1 MAATL
6 CSKLFPKTGWLPLT
20 QSVRHGSKAVTRHRK
35 PVHFLKQKLMA
46 VTEYIPPIPAA
57 PPGALAPRV
66 RKTEEESALAVLLRK
81 DLETLFKECKMIA
94 VVQNNAINAEDLMVL
109 KHKLKRHNISVKFFP
124 NQVTRSFLSNSVYSN
139 MLPLFV
145 GQTVIIVSKEPKVK
159 EMLQALKHSPQMV
172 LLGACIE
179 NTLLSYQGILS
190 YSKLPSMTTIQGELN
205 IKDWEVMDD
214 FPVDLNLAGENM
226 QDANTPGICE
236 GYLMKRRKWPLKGW
250 HKRYFVL
257 DKGILRYSKNQHD
270 FSKGRMHGALDVSL
284 AVMSVNK
291 KARRIDLDAGD
302 ILYHMKAKT
311 PELYYIWVT
320 KLSAHRMYKKNEAAH
335 VHNGFLQALSQG
347 TNLTPKNSPMQDMG
361 TSYVG
366 EPVPYV
372 NPAINGKVSAWLQ
385 TQEPDICAQELT
397 RCQMEL
403 NELQRLVQK
412 LNSLESGQTVNNGDL
427 QRIISMQ
434 NLLLDKPKKK
444 GGKIWGHSRTLS
456 RVEALGMLDVKS
468 RHTKIHKLSV
478 SSDSS
483 EESFRTVLQRKS
495 SSLSFRAPSVA
506 DSAAEYFDACDE
518 LMCPSSSEM
527 SDESGLSDG
536 SSNSEPDEAHAMAS
550 RKYRAS
556 LSKAPPKQNTIKNT
570 GRRTALPAVCPA
582 NSHVGLM
589 TILYNNIGKDLSRV
603 SMPAALNEP
612 VCLLQ
617 RLCEELEYSDLLD
630 TASHTDDPYQ
640 RMVYIA
646 AFAISGYATAQYRNR
661 YKPFNPVLGET
672 FECIREDRGF
682 RYISEQVSH
691 HPPISACH
699 AESDNFNFWQGIY
712 GDHYEWNKVVTCIHN
727 VLSQQRYLEHYG
739 EVIIRNLKS
748 SVCTCKITF
757 VKSRY
762 WGSDGSKNEVQGQ
775 VLDESGN
782 VVHRFGGFWHEG
794 IFCDTLPNPQCI
806 WKPNPQPK
814 NYLIYY
820 GFSSFAMEMNEL
832 TPDLKPLLPP
842 TDTRLRPDQRLLEE
856 GKIEETDKKKDE
868 VEEKQRERRKILAKR
883 GEEHIPRFFR
893 KTLDA
898 AGREVW
904 LYNGTYWKIRENP
917 GFASVKNLELWPVS
931 QCSHIVFV
939 FCVTV
944 TFRTPP
950 HDPQTS
956 NTGNTKHRGAT

>member
-1 MAATL
+1 ME
-6 CSKLFPKTGWLPLT
+6 S
-20 QSVRHGSKAVTRHRK
+20 HGSPLYPCQSQMSGVEKAPGGWHK
-35 PVHFLKQKLMA
+35 PTH
-46 VTEYIPPIPAA
+46 
-57 PPGALAPRV
+57 
-66 RKTEEESALAVLLRK
+66 S
-81 DLETLFKECKMIA
+81 
-94 VVQNNAINAEDLMVL
+94 
-109 KHKLKRHNISVKFFP
+109 
-124 NQVTRSFLSNSVYSN
+124 RSSSTAS
-139 MLPLFV
+139 
-145 GQTVIIVSKEPKVK
+145 SR
-159 EMLQALKHSPQMV
+159 
-172 LLGACIE
+172 
-179 NTLLSYQGILS
+179 
-190 YSKLPSMTTIQGELN
+190 PSRLN
-205 IKDWEVMDD
+205 IKDWEVMDY
-214 FPVDLNLAGENM
+214 FPADMNLTGESM
-226 QDANTPGICE
+226 QDANPPGICE
-236 GYLMKRRKWPLKGW
+236 GYMMKRRKWPLKGW

-270 FSKGRMHGALDVSL
+270 FSRGKMHGSLDVSL

-302 ILYHMKAKT
+302 NLYHMKAKSQD
-311 PELYYIWVT
+311 LYYIWVT

-335 VHNGFLQALSQG
+335 LHNGFLQALSQG
-347 TNLTPKNSPMQDMG
+347 GHLSQKNSAMQDMS
-361 TSYVG
+361 TTVSYLG
-366 EPVPYV
+366 ETQSANLPCV

-385 TQEPDICAQELT
+385 QTQEPDICAQELN

-403 NELQRLVQK
+403 NELHRMVQK
-412 LNSLESGQTVNNGDL
+412 LHSLEPGQTVNNGDL

-434 NLLLDKPKKK
+434 NLTLDKPKKK
-444 GGKIWGHSRTLS
+444 SGKIWGHSRTLS
-456 RVEALGMLDVKS
+456 RVEALGMLSSSHLNSSSHLGTSVPSIPDYVSAQLNPPASTSSECKKLQQDISSMSLRVHASLRSAHEALAQERQRLHDAWSSRELRQITSAQINNLCSLAELDVES
-468 RHTKIHKLSV
+468 RHIKIHKLSV
-478 SSDSS
+478 SSNSS
-483 EESFRTVLQRKS
+483 EESYRTVVQRKS
-495 SSLSFRAPSVA
+495 VSGHSSPLRPPSVA

-518 LMCPSSSEM
+518 PMCASSSEL

-536 SSNSEPDEAHAMAS
+536 SSNSEPDETHALAS
-550 RKYRAS
+550 RKYRDS
-556 LSKAPPKQNTIKNT
+556 LSKAPPKLPTIKNT
-570 GRRTALPAVCPA
+570 GRRTSLPAICPD

-630 TASHTDDPYQ
+630 TANHTDDPYQ

-699 AESDNFNFWQGIY
+699 AESDNFNFWQDQRWKNKFWGKSLEIIPTGMVNVTLKKY

-748 SVCTCKITF
+748 SVCTCKIVF

-762 WGSDGSKNEVQGQ
+762 WGSDGTKNEVQGQ
-775 VLDESGN
+775 VLDETGN
-782 VVHRFGGFWHEG
+782 VIHRFGGFWHEG

-806 WKPNPQPK
+806 WKPNSQPK
-814 NYLIYY
+814 NYLLYY

-832 TPDLKPLLPP
+832 TSDLKPLLPP

-868 VEEKQRERRKILAKR
+868 VEENQRERRKILAKR

-893 KTLDA
+893 KTLDG

-917 GFASVKNLELWPVS
+917 GFSNVKNLELW
-931 QCSHIVFV
+931 
-939 FCVTV
+939 
-944 TFRTPP
+944 
-950 HDPQTS
+950 
-956 NTGNTKHRGAT
+956 

>member
-1 MAATL
+1 M
-6 CSKLFPKTGWLPLT
+6 G
-20 QSVRHGSKAVTRHRK
+20 
-35 PVHFLKQKLMA
+35 
-46 VTEYIPPIPAA
+46 
-57 PPGALAPRV
+57 
-66 RKTEEESALAVLLRK
+66 
-81 DLETLFKECKMIA
+81 
-94 VVQNNAINAEDLMVL
+94 
-109 KHKLKRHNISVKFFP
+109 
-124 NQVTRSFLSNSVYSN
+124 
-139 MLPLFV
+139 
-145 GQTVIIVSKEPKVK
+145 
-159 EMLQALKHSPQMV
+159 
-172 LLGACIE
+172 
-179 NTLLSYQGILS
+179 
-190 YSKLPSMTTIQGELN
+190 
-205 IKDWEVMDD
+205 D
-214 FPVDLNLAGENM
+214 FPVDVNFTGENM
-226 QDANTPGICE
+226 QDAHTPGICD

-270 FSKGRMHGALDVSL
+270 FSKGKMHGALDVSL

-302 ILYHMKAKT
+302 ILYHMK
-311 PELYYIWVT
+311 
-320 KLSAHRMYKKNEAAH
+320 
-335 VHNGFLQALSQG
+335 
-347 TNLTPKNSPMQDMG
+347 
-361 TSYVG
+361 
-366 EPVPYV
+366 
-372 NPAINGKVSAWLQ
+372 
-385 TQEPDICAQELT
+385 
-397 RCQMEL
+397 
-403 NELQRLVQK
+403 
-412 LNSLESGQTVNNGDL
+412 SGSG
-427 QRIISMQ
+427 R
-434 NLLLDKPKKK
+434 
-444 GGKIWGHSRTLS
+444 
-456 RVEALGMLDVKS
+456 
-468 RHTKIHKLSV
+468 
-478 SSDSS
+478 
-483 EESFRTVLQRKS
+483 
-495 SSLSFRAPSVA
+495 SLSFHAPSVA
-506 DSAAEYFDACDE
+506 DSVAEYFDACDE
-518 LMCPSSSEM
+518 LMCASSSEM

-536 SSNSEPDEAHAMAS
+536 SSNSEPDEAHG
-550 RKYRAS
+550 Y
-556 LSKAPPKQNTIKNT
+556 IKNT
-570 GRRTALPAVCPA
+570 GRRTTLPAVCPD

-630 TASHTDDPYQ
+630 TANHTDDPYQ

-672 FECIREDRGF
+672 FECIREDRGV

-699 AESDNFNFWQGIY
+699 AESNNFNFWQDQRWKNKFWGKSLEIMPTGMVNVTLKKY

-775 VLDESGN
+775 VLDETGN

-814 NYLIYY
+814 NYMLYY

-904 LYNGTYWKIRENP
+904 IYNGTYWKIRDNP
-917 GFASVKNLELWPVS
+917 GFANVKNLELW
-931 QCSHIVFV
+931 
-939 FCVTV
+939 
-944 TFRTPP
+944 
-950 HDPQTS
+950 
-956 NTGNTKHRGAT
+956 

>member
-1 MAATL
+1 MDSHVSSVDHGHSQT
-6 CSKLFPKTGWLPLT
+6 SGVEKLSSAWHKPTHSRSSST
-20 QSVRHGSKAVTRHRK
+20 ASSRHSR
-35 PVHFLKQKLMA
+35 
-46 VTEYIPPIPAA
+46 
-57 PPGALAPRV
+57 
-66 RKTEEESALAVLLRK
+66 
-81 DLETLFKECKMIA
+81 
-94 VVQNNAINAEDLMVL
+94 
-109 KHKLKRHNISVKFFP
+109 
-124 NQVTRSFLSNSVYSN
+124 
-139 MLPLFV
+139 
-145 GQTVIIVSKEPKVK
+145 
-159 EMLQALKHSPQMV
+159 
-172 LLGACIE
+172 
-179 NTLLSYQGILS
+179 
-190 YSKLPSMTTIQGELN
+190 LN

-214 FPVDLNLAGENM
+214 FPVDVNFPGENM

-257 DKGILRYSKNQHD
+257 DKGILRYTKNTHD
-270 FSKGRMHGALDVSL
+270 FSKGKMHGSLDVSL

-302 ILYHMKAKT
+302 NLYHLKVKT
-311 PELYYIWVT
+311 QDLYYIWVT

-335 VHNGFLQALSQG
+335 IHNGFLQALSHGSHLSQ
-347 TNLTPKNSPMQDMG
+347 KNSAMQDMG
-361 TSYVG
+361 TSVSNVG
-366 EPVPYV
+366 ENLPYV

-385 TQEPDICAQELT
+385 SQEPDLCAQELT
-397 RCQMEL
+397 RCQIEL

-412 LNSLESGQTVNNGDL
+412 LQSLESGQVVNNGDL

-444 GGKIWGHSRTLS
+444 SGKIWGHSRTLS
-456 RVEALGMLDVKS
+456 RFEALGMLS
-468 RHTKIHKLSV
+468 SSHLTSSSQMGTSV
-478 SSDSS
+478 PSIPDYVNTQATPPAPSSTSS
-483 EESFRTVLQRKS
+483 EGKKLHQDICSMSQRVHASLCTAHEALAQERQRLQDSWSSRELHQTTSAQINNLCSLAESGSGR
-495 SSLSFRAPSVA
+495 SLSIRAPSVT
-506 DSAAEYFDACDE
+506 DSVAEYFDASDE
-518 LMCPSSSEM
+518 LMCASSSEI

-536 SSNSEPDEAHAMAS
+536 STNSEPDEAHAMDT

-556 LSKAPPKQNTIKNT
+556 LSKAQPKSNIIKNT
-570 GRRTALPAVCPA
+570 GRRTSLPAVCPD

-630 TASHTDDPYQ
+630 SANHTDDPYQ

-646 AFAISGYATAQYRNR
+646 AFAISGYATAQFRNR

-699 AESDNFNFWQGIY
+699 AESENFNFWQDQRWKNKFWGKSLEIMPTGMVNVTLKKY

-739 EVIIRNLKS
+739 EVVIRNLNS

-775 VLDESGN
+775 VLDEAGN
-782 VVHRFGGFWHEG
+782 VVQRFGGFWHEG

-814 NYLIYY
+814 NYLVYY

-832 TPDLKPLLPP
+832 TTDLKPLLPP

-856 GKIEETDKKKDE
+856 GKVQETDKKKDE

-893 KTLDA
+893 KSLDD

-917 GFASVKNLELWPVS
+917 GFSNVKNLDLW
-931 QCSHIVFV
+931 
-939 FCVTV
+939 
-944 TFRTPP
+944 
-950 HDPQTS
+950 
-956 NTGNTKHRGAT
+956 

>member
-1 MAATL
+1 MDY
-6 CSKLFPKTGWLPLT
+6 
-20 QSVRHGSKAVTRHRK
+20 HGSSVDQVQSQTSGAERVSSSWHKPTHSRSSSTASSRHSR
-35 PVHFLKQKLMA
+35 
-46 VTEYIPPIPAA
+46 
-57 PPGALAPRV
+57 
-66 RKTEEESALAVLLRK
+66 
-81 DLETLFKECKMIA
+81 
-94 VVQNNAINAEDLMVL
+94 
-109 KHKLKRHNISVKFFP
+109 
-124 NQVTRSFLSNSVYSN
+124 
-139 MLPLFV
+139 
-145 GQTVIIVSKEPKVK
+145 
-159 EMLQALKHSPQMV
+159 
-172 LLGACIE
+172 
-179 NTLLSYQGILS
+179 
-190 YSKLPSMTTIQGELN
+190 LN
-205 IKDWEVMDD
+205 IKDWEVMDV
-214 FPVDLNLAGENM
+214 FPADLNLTAENM
-226 QDANTPGICE
+226 QDVNTPGICE
-236 GYLMKRRKWPLKGW
+236 GYLMKRRKRPLKGW

-257 DKGILRYSKNQHD
+257 DNGILRYSKNQHD
-270 FSKGRMHGALDVSL
+270 FSKGKMHGALDVSL

-311 PELYYIWVT
+311 PDLYYKWVT
-320 KLSAHRMYKKNEAAH
+320 KLSAHRMYKKNKAAN
-335 VHNGFLQALSQG
+335 VHNGFLQALSHASH
-347 TNLTPKNSPMQDMG
+347 LSPKNSPMQDMG

-366 EPVPYV
+366 EPLPCV

-403 NELQRLVQK
+403 TELQQLVQK
-412 LNSLESGQTVNNGDL
+412 LHSLESGQMVNNGDL

-444 GGKIWGHSRTLS
+444 TGKIWGHSRTLS
-456 RVEALGMLDVKS
+456 RVEALGMPFRGITKS
-468 RHTKIHKLSV
+468 LSSSHLNSSSHLGTSV
-478 SSDSS
+478 SSIPDYVSTQATPSTPTSS
-483 EESFRTVLQRKS
+483 ENKKLHQDICSMSLKVHASLRTAHETLAQERQRLQEAWSSRELQQTTSAQINNLCSLAESGSGRSF
-495 SSLSFRAPSVA
+495 SFRAPSVA

-518 LMCPSSSEM
+518 LMCASSSEM

-536 SSNSEPDEAHAMAS
+536 SSNSEPDEAYAMAS

-556 LSKAPPKQNTIKNT
+556 LSKAPPKLNTIKNT
-570 GRRTALPAVCPA
+570 GRRTTLPAVCPD

-630 TASHTDDPYQ
+630 TANHTDDPYQ

-699 AESDNFNFWQGIY
+699 AESDNFNFWQDQRWKNKFWGKSLEIMPTGMVNVTLKKY

-814 NYLIYY
+814 NYMLYY
-820 GFSSFAMEMNEL
+820 GFSSFAIEMNEL
-832 TPDLKPLLPP
+832 TPDLKPLLPL

-868 VEEKQRERRKILAKR
+868 VEENQRERRKILAKR

-917 GFASVKNLELWPVS
+917 GFVNVKNLELW
-931 QCSHIVFV
+931 
-939 FCVTV
+939 
-944 TFRTPP
+944 
-950 HDPQTS
+950 
-956 NTGNTKHRGAT
+956 